1 MASYLSKVPEFGTYQ
16 PEVNAELYG
25 KLLLKKEQ
33 DYQTG
38 VQKVN
43 KYLDYV
49 STLPVGS
56 ERDRVYLQQKVD
68 GITSELNR
76 DVNVDWSNQSVQ
88 KLTASHIK
96 AISSDPNVQAA
107 VQSASN
113 IKRNASVITDDK
125 ETSGGKNNLN
135 EQDYLDKYN
144 NWLQNGKLGEVFN
157 EQYSTFLDPLDDFQ
171 KYYKDKKPNQRII
184 VKHAGY
190 EYDENGNIKRDRNGK
205 EIFNAKY
212 ATQQYDATSEKW
224 EELDP
229 KVVEDDFRNFI
240 STNPQYQKQL
250 SINAKYK
257 YKSVGPE
264 ETLSMLNSEV
274 RKNIEYKK
282 ESLAATDVELGIIPA
297 DSKKRPALED
307 RKKQLQSELEILQS
321 EISPEAQMQKFNAL
335 RSNPELVQSFRE
347 QLYQHDLSNTVMGR
361 YSYRKEIDFNV
372 YGLSPSQKDQNIFDN
387 NYKAEM
393 LKIAKDKA
401 ALDKKKEQRL
411 ADAAAQKQKAQYEKD
426 ASVYG
431 AVTLPG
437 STSELK
443 KSDWLKFSQ
452 QSRELNAKVHESKQ
466 SYITDNYSQQFPDK
480 FELDPTTY
488 KMVPKKEYKDQFDK
502 MYEAAK
508 ENYLNG
514 RPVSQADMDHFSE
527 IVQDEK
533 LSDLMYSKSQQYEE
547 LWNEELKKRP
557 NVIASIQTLEN
568 LRSNP
573 IPVKRGPGLKPYYY
587 ITKTDLDNFNIAKKE
602 VEEYMQPFIGTFSS
616 LNPFQAEPDP
626 KKIEEIYRKYNL
638 TLAKSQDIST
648 FAADYLRESDKV
660 ESEKEQFLSNYV
672 KSSQVLANPV
682 FIPLSNVNP
691 ATGKKMTAKEMN
703 DLIRPIVEREG
714 DNITI
719 EQRSIGYVQDPITKK
734 FSLAVQKANEKMK
747 FYEMTEGE
755 AKSFKVKP
763 TATQDYVDRILLL
776 NTLPSGESS
785 NTYSGEGAVRHT
797 FMDAVPLTNIAG
809 QEVRYHVSKIKGT
822 YYVEFWKK
830 DPRTA
835 PDDPGTIIRD
845 QNGVKIESSSPSLS
859 DIKIAIKNFAESGNT
874 AAPARYYAASSD
886 DETQQEEEE

>member
-113 IKRNASVITDDK
+113 IKRNASVLTDDK

-171 KYYKDKKPNQRII
+171 KYYKDKKPNQKIV

-190 EYDENGNIKRDRNGK
+190 EYDENGNIKRDKNGK

-212 ATQQYDATSEKW
+212 ATQQWDATSQKW

-297 DSKKRPALED
+297 DSKKRPVLND
-307 RKKQLQSELEILQS
+307 RKKQLESELKILEA
-321 EISPEAQMQKFNAL
+321 EISPEAQMQKRNAL
-335 RSNPELVQSFRE
+335 ESNPELVQSFRE

-372 YGLSPSQKDQNIFDN
+372 YGLSPSQKDQNIFEK

-393 LKIAKDKA
+393 LKIAKDNSE
-401 ALDKKKEQRL
+401 LNKKKEERL
-411 ADAAAQKQKAQYEKD
+411 ADAAAAKQKKEFDKD
-426 ASVYG
+426 FNVYG
-431 AVTLPG
+431 GVTLPG
-437 STSELK
+437 STDNLKRSDWELFEDNTNELAFKLDELK
-443 KSDWLKFSQ
+443 
-452 QSRELNAKVHESKQ
+452 NT
-466 SYITDNYSQQFPDK
+466 YIADNYSQRFPDK
-480 FELDPTTY
+480 FTMNPYTY
-488 KMVPKKEYKDQFDK
+488 KLEPKPEFRKTLDD
-502 MYEAAK
+502 MYENLK
-508 ENYLNG
+508 QMYLNG
-514 RPVSQADMDHFSE
+514 EYLPKEDMNHYKDVVE
-527 IVQDEK
+527 NEK
-533 LSDLMYSKSQQYEE
+533 LYNISTQRKNQAKEALKLQQEQYNTDPNYVKAKNEYTKEYSNYDAPYAQKVINATYVFDKLTKGYAEKGMTPQVSETGQKLAKQYGFKS
-547 LWNEELKKRP
+547 
-557 NVIASIQTLEN
+557 
-568 LRSNP
+568 
-573 IPVKRGPGLKPYYY
+573 
-587 ITKTDLDNFNIAKKE
+587 FKE
-602 VEEYMQPFIGTFSS
+602 VEDI
-616 LNPFQAEPDP
+616 
-626 KKIEEIYRKYNL
+626 IYDDEHEKL
-638 TLAKSQDIST
+638 ISVYR
-648 FAADYLRESDKV
+648 DYKDRLD
-660 ESEKEQFLSNYV
+660 EKDNTFLSNYL
-672 KSSQVLANPV
+672 KGANYIVNPK
-682 FIPLSNVNP
+682 FIPLSNIDP
-691 ATGKKMTAKEMN
+691 RTGKKMTYEDMN
-703 DLIRPIVEREG
+703 NLVRPIVERG
-714 DNITI
+714 DGVITGK
-719 EQRSIGYVQDPITKK
+719 ERSIGYVHDPMTNK
-734 FSLAVQKANEKMK
+734 FSIAIQLANDKME
-747 FYEMTEGE
+747 FYEMQQDEVN
-755 AKSFKVKP
+755 SFRLKPMSTNDYLDKVL
-763 TATQDYVDRILLL
+763 RL

-785 NTYSGEGAVRHT
+785 NTYSNDSVTSHT
-797 FMDAVPLTNIAG
+797 FMDAIPLSNVAG
-809 QEVRYHVSKIKGT
+809 KEVRYHVKKVQGQ
-822 YYVEFWKK
+822 YYVEFWTKDRNAPKDDRGYILINKK
-830 DPRTA
+830 TNTPIGA
-835 PDDPGTIIRD
+835 
-845 QNGVKIESSSPSLS
+845 QSSSLS
-859 DIKIAIKNFAESGNT
+859 DIKIAIKNFAESGST
-874 AAPARYYAASSD
+874 AAPARYYTPSSD